1 MSLLTQYIDAQGIA
15 RLTLNRPEVFNAFD
29 EGLIA
34 ALTEA
39 YASLGADPAV
49 RAIVL
54 AGAGKVFCAGADVQ
68 WIRRAAESPLAWN
81 EEDAGRFAAMMA
93 AIADCPKPT
102 LVLVHGLALGGGA
115 GLVAASD
122 IAIATPTAQ
131 FAVSEARLGLI
142 PSVIAPYLVN
152 AVGLRQARRLG
163 LTASRIGAEEA
174 LRIGLV
180 HEVAEDMEACLTR
193 WLGEL
198 LACAPQ
204 AQSELKALFT
214 QLEVGP
220 VATEVRELTARTIAR
235 IRLGDEAREGFAAFL
250 EKRPASW
257 APKTPKK
264 DPTS

>member
-1 MSLLTQYIDAQGIA
+1 MSHLTQYLDAQGVA

-39 YASLGADPAV
+39 YSSLGADPAV

-68 WIRRAAESPLAWN
+68 WMRRASMSPLAWN

-93 AIADCPKPT
+93 AISDCPKPT
-102 LVLVHGLALGGGA
+102 IALVHGLALGGGV

-174 LRIGLV
+174 LSIGLI
-180 HEVAEDMEACLTR
+180 HEVAEDSEAALTR
-193 WLGEL
+193 WQDEL
-198 LACAPQ
+198 LACGPE
-204 AQSELKALFT
+204 AQGDLKRLFS

-220 VATEVRELTARTIAR
+220 VTPETRELTAKTIAR
-235 IRLGDEAREGFAAFL
+235 VRLGEEAREGFSAFL

-257 APKTPKK
+257 IPKK
-264 DPTS
+264 D

>member
-1 MSLLTQYIDAQGIA
+1 MQSLTQYIDAQGVA

-39 YASLGADPAV
+39 YTSLGDDPAV
-49 RAIVL
+49 RAVVL

-68 WIRRAAESPLAWN
+68 WMRRAAESPLDWN

-93 AIADCPKPT
+93 AIANCPKPT
-102 LVLVHGLALGGGA
+102 VAVVHGLALGGGA

-163 LTASRIGAEEA
+163 LTASRIGADEA

-180 HEVAEDMEACLTR
+180 HEVAEDLEGGLAR
-193 WLGEL
+193 WLSEL
-198 LACAPQ
+198 LACGPQ
-204 AQSELKALFT
+204 AQGELKKLFS

-220 VATEVRELTARTIAR
+220 VTAETRELTAKTIAR
-235 IRLGDEAREGFAAFL
+235 VRLGAEAREGFSAFL

-257 APKTPKK
+257 APNMAKK
-264 DPTS
+264 DPT

>member
-1 MSLLTQYIDAQGIA
+1 MSSLTQYIDAQGVA

-39 YASLGADPAV
+39 YTRLGTDPAV
-49 RAIVL
+49 RAVVL
-54 AGAGKVFCAGADVQ
+54 AGAGKMFCAGADVQ
-68 WIRRAAESPLAWN
+68 WMRRAAESPLAWN
-81 EEDAGRFAAMMA
+81 EQDAGRFAAMMA
-93 AIADCPKPT
+93 AIAHCPKPT
-102 LVLVHGLALGGGA
+102 LALVHGLALGGGA

-163 LTASRIGAEEA
+163 LTASRIGADEA

-180 HEVAEDMEACLTR
+180 HDISEDLEACLAR
-193 WLGEL
+193 WLAEL
-198 LACAPQ
+198 LACGPQ
-204 AQSELKALFT
+204 AQGELKQLFS

-220 VATEVRELTARTIAR
+220 VTAEVQALTAKTIAR
-235 IRLGDEAREGFAAFL
+235 IRLGDEAREGFSAFL

-257 APKTPKK
+257 TPPKE

>member
-1 MSLLTQYIDAQGIA
+1 MSSLTQSLDARGVA

-34 ALTEA
+34 ALTQA
-39 YASLGADPAV
+39 YVNLGADPAV

-54 AGAGKVFCAGADVQ
+54 TGAGKAFCAGADVQ
-68 WIRRAAESPLAWN
+68 WMRRASESPLSWN

-93 AIADCPKPT
+93 ALHDCPKPT
-102 LVLVHGLALGGGA
+102 LAVVHGVALGGGA

-122 IAIATPTAQ
+122 IALATPAAQ

-180 HEVAEDMEACLTR
+180 HEVADDAQSALTR
-193 WLGEL
+193 WLDEL
-198 LACAPQ
+198 LACGPQ
-204 AQSELKALFT
+204 AQGDLKRLFSR
-214 QLEVGP
+214 LEVGP
-220 VATEVRELTARTIAR
+220 ITPETRELTARTIAR
-235 IRLGDEAREGFAAFL
+235 VRLGDEAREGFSAFL

-257 APKTPKK
+257 MPKK
-264 DPTS
+264 DPT